1 MNPTLTTGAFG
12 LRVPRGFFTRLWL
25 LVALLAALVN
35 AGSMVSIDPV
45 RRLQQTRALW
55 TSEPE
60 IRPEE
65 ANLFGTLAYDGKR
78 HAYFGLG
85 QPLVFLPFDIAVTT
99 TLDPARRHV
108 PVSSQ
113 VLDALRLILIAFF
126 SQTLVCGL
134 AACFAYLLLRQL
146 KFAHAPAALGTLS
159 LLLAT
164 TFLHYIQNCQENSL
178 MLAMALAGGFF
189 TLRWFDHRQWR
200 DAVWAGA
207 AFGFSFLTRLT
218 TLADA
223 AGIVLCL
230 LLLLLWDTRNMKTT
244 AAALLAYAKAFT
256 PAFAVF
262 LLIERLYQY
271 HRFWTFR
278 GTYYTPFLEPPPST
292 DSSGNMFNNPLLAGV
307 KEALWTPQ
315 NSIFLFDPLLVITL
329 LALGVLWRQLEP
341 RVRAFALGAAATLTV
356 YIYFYA
362 TYMSPT
368 GEISWGDRYT
378 ETPVLLLCL
387 LAVPLLWTSRH
398 RISTAWRGLAIAVIS
413 WSVILQIASILLIP
427 SIEVLQWRRLNLP
440 WSIPRRFINIWL
452 AISGQGPSI
461 PYHGPLPPEWQQL
474 SLLPFQLG
482 LRFGALQ
489 PYAVGAWCVLLIIA
503 LVLLGQ
509 IVHQCLRE
517 DRAWATH

>member
-1 MNPTLTTGAFG
+1 MNPASTPGPFG
-12 LRVPRGFFTRLWL
+12 LRTPPGFLPRLWL
-25 LVALLAALVN
+25 FVALLAALVN

-55 TSEPE
+55 TAEPE

-65 ANLFGTLAYDGKR
+65 AHAFGTLGYDGKR

-99 TLDPARRHV
+99 TLDLARRYV
-108 PVSSQ
+108 PLSPH

-126 SQTLVCGL
+126 SQTLVCG
-134 AACFAYLLLRQL
+134 AAATFAYLLLRQL
-146 KFAHAPAALGTLS
+146 HFPHTPAAFGTLS

-178 MLAMALAGGFF
+178 MLAMALAGAFF
-189 TLRWFDHRQWR
+189 TLRWFDHRRWP
-200 DAVWAGA
+200 DAACAGA
-207 AFGFSFLTRLT
+207 AFGVSFLTRLT

-223 AGIVLCL
+223 AGILLCL
-230 LLLLLWDTRNMKTT
+230 LLLLLWDGKGVRSITT
-244 AAALLAYAKAFT
+244 ALLAYAKGCAPAFT
-256 PAFAVF
+256 LF
-262 LLIERLYQY
+262 LVIERLYQY

-278 GTYYTPFLEPPPST
+278 GTYYTPFVEPPPST
-292 DSSGNMFNNPLLAGV
+292 DNSGNMFNNPLMAGV
-307 KEALWTPQ
+307 HEALWSPQ
-315 NSIFLFDPLLVITL
+315 NSIFLFDPLLVVSL
-329 LALGVLWRQLEP
+329 LALALSWRHLEP
-341 RVRAFALGAAATLTV
+341 RVRAFSLGGIATLAV

-387 LAVPLLWTSRH
+387 LTVPILWISRR
-398 RISTAWRGLAIAVIS
+398 RISAAWRALAATVLS
-413 WSVILQIASILLIP
+413 WSVVQQLASLLLIP
-427 SIEVLQWRRLNLP
+427 SIEVIQWRRLGMP

-452 AISGQGPSI
+452 SVSGQGATI
-461 PYHGPLPPEWQQL
+461 PYRGPLPPEWQQL

-482 LRFGALQ
+482 LRFSALQ
-489 PYAVGAWCVLLIIA
+489 PYAVAAWCLLLVFT
-503 LVLLGQ
+503 LVLLAQ
-509 IVHQCLRE
+509 IVHQSLRE
-517 DRAWATH
+517 DPAWATH